1 LELIPAI
8 RCNLFLFKEKK
19 EKDFHSYQGTF
30 FINIMNLIIETE
42 RLILREML
50 PSDAEALFEMD
61 SNPNVHQYLWN
72 KPLTSID
79 EVYQY
84 IEKVRNQY
92 LENNIGRFVVIL
104 KETNELIGWAG
115 LKYNTEMVN
124 NKVHFYD
131 IGYRL
136 NEKFWGKGYAS
147 EASFAWLDYG
157 FKVMKIKVMEAAA
170 HTANI
175 ASNRILQKI
184 GLKMTEQYLE
194 EGISWNWYE
203 LKNPNL

>member
-1 LELIPAI
+1 
-8 RCNLFLFKEKK
+8 
-19 EKDFHSYQGTF
+19 
-30 FINIMNLIIETE
+30 MNLILETE

-61 SNPNVHQYLWN
+61 SNPNVHKYLWN

-79 EVYQY
+79 GVYQY
-84 IEKVRNQY
+84 IEMVRNQY
-92 LENNIGRFVVIL
+92 LENNIGRFVVVL
-104 KETNELIGWAG
+104 KGTNELIGWAG

-124 NKVHFYD
+124 GKVHFYD

-157 FKVMKIKVMEAAA
+157 FNVLKIKVMEAAA
-170 HTANI
+170 HTDNI

-194 EGISWNWYE
+194 EDVSWNWYE

>member
-1 LELIPAI
+1 
-8 RCNLFLFKEKK
+8 
-19 EKDFHSYQGTF
+19 
-30 FINIMNLIIETE
+30 MNLILETD

-50 PSDAEALFEMD
+50 FSDADALFEMD
-61 SNPNVHQYLWN
+61 SNPKVHQYLWN
-72 KPLTSID
+72 KPLTDIS
-79 EVYQY
+79 EVHSY
-84 IEKVRNQY
+84 IELVRAQY
-92 LENNIGRFVVIL
+92 FRNNIGRFVVVL
-104 KETNELIGWAG
+104 KETNELMGWAG

-157 FKVMKIKVMEAAA
+157 FNVMKIKIMEAAA
-170 HTANI
+170 HTDNI
-175 ASNRILQKI
+175 ASNRILKKI

-194 EGISWNWYE
+194 NGVSWNWYE

>member
-1 LELIPAI
+1 MKLI
-8 RCNLFLFKEKK
+8 LK
-19 EKDFHSYQGTF
+19 
-30 FINIMNLIIETE
+30 TE

-50 PSDAEALFEMD
+50 VSDAEALFKMD
-61 SNPNVHQYLWN
+61 SNPKVHQYLWN
-72 KPLTSID
+72 KPLTNSS
-79 EVYQY
+79 EVQSY
-84 IEKVRNQY
+84 IESVNNQY
-92 LENNIGRFVVIL
+92 LENNIGRFVVVL

-124 NKVHFYD
+124 NKIHFYD

-136 NEKFWGKGYAS
+136 NERFWGKGYAS

-157 FKVMKIKVMEAAA
+157 FNVMKIKVMEAAA
-170 HTANI
+170 HSDNI
-175 ASNRILQKI
+175 ASNKILLKI

-194 EGISWNWYE
+194 DGVYWNWYE

>member
-1 LELIPAI
+1 
-8 RCNLFLFKEKK
+8 
-19 EKDFHSYQGTF
+19 
-30 FINIMNLIIETE
+30 MNLILETE
-42 RLILREML
+42 RLILREMV

-61 SNPNVHQYLWN
+61 SNPNVHKYLWN

-79 EVYQY
+79 GVHQY
-84 IEKVRNQY
+84 IEMVRNQY
-92 LENNIGRFVVIL
+92 LENNIGRFVVVL

-115 LKYNTEMVN
+115 LKYNTEKVN

-157 FKVMKIKVMEAAA
+157 FNVMKIKVMEAAA
-170 HTANI
+170 HTDNI

-194 EGISWNWYE
+194 EGVSWNWYE